1 MAQKTLFAL
10 LVIFAV
16 GANVY
21 GIFEENF
28 WIAQSAELFFILPI
42 VAYYY
47 KRIPSG
53 NSNLYAFLG
62 LLITAGVI
70 SFFEE
75 FWLVAYVNLGLWM
88 GCYIFLVRE
97 AIRHIE
103 YEKGSRFMA
112 LYFLTV
118 VGIYIYLLSLHVM
131 ELERNLAD
139 VFLFSSYLIYYLNI
153 LVLAIAALVYYLNS
167 FSKKSVFFMCLTISF
182 IFADVFRD
190 MEVFY
195 FPDLSVEIVGSLIRF
210 AAIKMALLFF
220 VSPEKKL
227 RLLNLV

>member
-1 MAQKTLFAL
+1 MNHKTIFAL
-10 LVIFAV
+10 LVVLAIAV
-16 GANVY
+16 NVY

-28 WIAQSAELFFILPI
+28 WVTRFAEFFFILPLI
-42 VAYYY
+42 GFYY
-47 KRIPSG
+47 KRIPVG
-53 NSNLYAFLG
+53 NLNFYAFMA
-62 LLITAGVI
+62 LLLTAGII
-70 SFFEE
+70 SFFRG
-75 FWLVAYVNLGLWM
+75 FWLVPYVNLGLWM

-103 YEKGSRFMA
+103 YEKGSRYMA
-112 LYFLTV
+112 LYFLAV
-118 VGIYIYLLSLHVM
+118 VGTYIYLLSLHVM
-131 ELERNLAD
+131 ELERNLSD

-182 IFADVFRD
+182 IFADVLRD

-210 AAIKMALLFF
+210 AAIKMTFLFF

-227 RLLNLV
+227 RLLNLI